1 MTVDP
6 RQANGGAVDRP
17 RPASDEELLEL
28 VQRQTFLYFW
38 DGLHPECGMAFDRDS
53 ARRKVE
59 SPIATGGTGMGV
71 MAMIVA
77 AERGWVRREDAVARI
92 AKVLTF
98 LEKADR
104 HRGMF
109 THFYTPDG
117 QEFNFW
123 DGDGGGDVVETAFLM
138 AGLLSA
144 RQYFTDNGPAETSL
158 RERIEALWR
167 GIEWDWYTGG
177 EDILIWHW
185 GKTIGWGYRHRIHGW
200 DECLIG
206 YVLAASS
213 PTHPI
218 HADAYHKG
226 WTAGRAFRNEGEYY
240 GHKVQLGPAYGGPLF
255 FSHFPFLGLCPRG
268 LKDRYADYWQQVTSH
283 ALVHYEHAVRNPN
296 GFKGYGPDCWG
307 FTSSDGD
314 NGYAAHAPDLDTGV
328 IAPTAALASFP
339 YTPEQSM
346 RALKHYYYDLGD
358 RLWDRYGFVDAF
370 NLTADWFATDHL
382 AIDQGPIVIMIE
394 NHRTGLI
401 WRLFMSCPEV
411 QEGLDKLGFEPRP
424 SI

>member
-1 MTVDP
+1 MTDEVQNIG
-6 RQANGGAVDRP
+6 RSADRS
-17 RPASDEELLEL
+17 RPDSDEALLEL

-38 DGLHPECGMAFDRDS
+38 DGSHPECGMAFDRDS

-71 MAMIVA
+71 MSMIVA
-77 AERGWVRREDAVARI
+77 AERGWVSRADAVARI

-98 LEKADR
+98 LEQADR

-109 THFYTPDG
+109 THFYSPDG
-117 QEFNFW
+117 REFNFW

-138 AGLLSA
+138 TGLLCA
-144 RQYFTDNGPAETSL
+144 RQYFSAPDALEVSL
-158 RERIEALWR
+158 RERIEQLWR
-167 GIEWDWYTGG
+167 GVEWSWYTGG

-185 GKTIGWGYRHRIHGW
+185 GEKIGWGHRHRIHGW
-200 DECLIG
+200 DECLIA

-213 PTHPI
+213 PSHPI
-218 HADAYHKG
+218 GPEPYHKG
-226 WTAGRAFRNEGEYY
+226 WTAGRTFSNGRDYY
-240 GHKVQLGPAYGGPLF
+240 GHRVPLGPAYGGPLF

-268 LKDRYADYWQQVTSH
+268 LKDRYADYWEHVTNH
-283 ALVHYEHAVRNPN
+283 ALVHYEHSVRNPN
-296 GFKGYGPDCWG
+296 GFNGYGPDCWG
-307 FTSSDGD
+307 LTSSDGD
-314 NGYAAHAPDLDTGV
+314 NGYAAHAPDVDTGV

-346 RALKHYYYDLGD
+346 RALRHYYHDLGD

-370 NLTADWFATDHL
+370 NLTANWFATDHL

-394 NHRTGLI
+394 NYRTGLL
-401 WRLFMSCPEV
+401 WRLFMSCPEI

-424 SI
+424 TI